1 MNNAEVAHRWAAQS
15 TNEAN
20 GSNMSFNGPAIYSW
34 VTCIGRFYETKYG
47 KFVLLNNSNYSGY
60 SSRHQSTMRRALH
73 GRDDVTFTIG
83 KLSRG
88 VSLDYGDKVGD
99 AIYDYVIE
107 CAAECQT
114 KAKKARTNK
123 PFLLGQAEEYL
134 KEAQRV
140 SEFFRLKKKPDD
152 KLIEKLVK
160 KTEEANKRYKEEVA
174 MAKKRQE
181 ERDALELIDLQRYLN
196 DWLAGAN
203 AHWHGFNRL
212 PCQLRAVQNNA
223 EDLIETSH
231 GAVIPYEDGKRCFLF
246 YMKVREKG
254 WRRNGE
260 KFQVGPY
267 ELDSAGEGGI
277 VAGCHRISHETIV
290 AFAEAEGWMTVQST
304 EGEARKISNQINK

>member
-1 MNNAEVAHRWAAQS
+1 MNNSEVAHRWAAQS
-15 TNEAN
+15 TSEAN

-34 VTCIGRFYETKYG
+34 VTCIGRFYETKHG

-60 SSRHQSTMRRALH
+60 SSRHQSKMRRALH

-83 KLSRG
+83 NLSRG
-88 VSLDYGDKVGD
+88 VSLDYGDRVGD
-99 AIYDYVIE
+99 AIYDYAIE
-107 CAAECQT
+107 CSAECQA

-140 SEFFRLKKKPDD
+140 SEFFRLRKKPDA

-160 KTEEANKRYKEEVA
+160 ETEEANKRYREEVA
-174 MAKKRQE
+174 KAKKRQE

-196 DWLAGAN
+196 GWLSGDR
-203 AHWHGFNRL
+203 AHYHGFNRL
-212 PCQLRAVQNNA
+212 PCQLRTVKNNA

-231 GAVIPYEDGKRCFLF
+231 GAVIPYEDGKRAYAFCRRLWNQG
-246 YMKVREKG
+246 KE

-260 KFQVGPY
+260 QFQVGPY
-267 ELDSAGEGGI
+267 HLDSVTLEGL
-277 VAGCHRISHETIV
+277 VAGCHRISKETIE
-290 AFAEAEGWMTVQST
+290 AFALQEEWYVSQST
-304 EGEARKISNQINK
+304 EDNQ